1 MERDGALAQGSGA
14 KGGEVVRLADASDR
28 VLQKERQHLTK
39 SIVELRERAEIHREM
54 LESMEEQLAQEER
67 LLREVEEL
75 SDQRPQLRIERLDR
89 QLRGKRLQEVAVE
102 VLRREVGVDQT
113 IHYRQWFSLLR
124 AQGFEIRGKDP
135 LNTFLTSVGRAD
147 GVESIGGRSGLYR
160 LIDKAV

>member
-1 MERDGALAQGSGA
+1 MGSRVESKRD
-14 KGGEVVRLADASDR
+14 EVVGLAAASDR
-28 VLQKERQHLTK
+28 VLQRERQHLTK

-135 LNTFLTSVGRAD
+135 LNTFLTGVGRAD